1 MNFKEIKELIEI
13 LDQSSLTEIN
23 IEDNKGSVVNLKK
36 QKETE
41 IITPQYAQPQP
52 SVVAPQPTTSQPQS
66 STETVPSSNSES
78 VSDVDD
84 NYQTIN
90 APMVG
95 TFYKSPSPEE
105 DAYVKVGDKVSDDS
119 TVCIL
124 EAMKLFNEIQA
135 EISGEIVEILVED
148 GQMVEY
154 GQPLFKV
161 K

>member
-1 MNFKEIKELIEI
+1 MNFKEIKELINI
-13 LDQSSLTEIN
+13 LDNSNLTEIS
-23 IEDNKGSVVNLKK
+23 IEDKGTTINLKK
-36 QKETE
+36 EKEIVTQQ
-41 IITPQYAQPQP
+41 ISAPQQM
-52 SVVAPQPTTSQPQS
+52 VAPNVTAEPVQVNAASVDTPTTEADASLK
-66 STETVPSSNSES
+66 
-78 VSDVDD
+78 
-84 NYQTIN
+84 TIT

-105 DAYVKVGDKVSDDS
+105 SAYVQIGDQVTPDT

-135 EISGEIVEILVED
+135 EVAGEIVEILVED

-154 GQPLFKV
+154 GQALFKV

>member
-23 IEDNKGSVVNLKK
+23 IEDKGNVVNLKK
-36 QKETE
+36 EKETE
-41 IITPQYAQPQP
+41 IITPQISQQPMQQ
-52 SVVAPQPTTSQPQS
+52 VAPQQEIATAPAASNNVDNTANGAADTSGK
-66 STETVPSSNSES
+66 
-78 VSDVDD
+78 
-84 NYQTIN
+84 TIN

-105 DAYVKVGDKVSDDS
+105 SAYVQVGDSVSNDT

-135 EISGEIVEILVED
+135 EVTGEIVEILVED

>member
-13 LDQSSLTEIN
+13 LDQSNLTEIN

-36 QKETE
+36 EKETE
-41 IITPQYAQPQP
+41 IITPQVAQQPAPSVAQPQVAQSAP
-52 SVVAPQPTTSQPQS
+52 QVSEDTQSQEVVA
-66 STETVPSSNSES
+66 
-78 VSDVDD
+78 D
-84 NYQTIN
+84 NYETIN

-105 DAYVKVGDKVSDDS
+105 GAYVQVGDKVSSDT

>member
-13 LDQSSLTEIN
+13 LDQSNLTEIN

-36 QKETE
+36 EKETE
-41 IITPQYAQPQP
+41 IITPQVAQQPAPSVAQPQVAQSAP
-52 SVVAPQPTTSQPQS
+52 QVSEDTQSQEVVA
-66 STETVPSSNSES
+66 
-78 VSDVDD
+78 D
-84 NYQTIN
+84 NYETIN

-105 DAYVKVGDKVSDDS
+105 GAYVQVGDKVSNDT

-135 EISGEIVEILVED
+135 EISGEIVEIIVED

>member
-13 LDQSSLTEIN
+13 LDQSNLTEIN

-36 QKETE
+36 EKETE
-41 IITPQYAQPQP
+41 IITPQVAQQPAQQIAQPQA
-52 SVVAPQPTTSQPQS
+52 APQPQVSADAGNDTQ
-66 STETVPSSNSES
+66 ES
-78 VSDVDD
+78 ASD
-84 NYQTIN
+84 NYETIN

-105 DAYVKVGDKVSDDS
+105 DAYVQVGDKVSNNS

-135 EISGEIVEILVED
+135 ETSGEIVEILVED

>member
-1 MNFKEIKELIEI
+1 MKFEDIKKLVDLIDASKTLTELNLEQDEYKIVIKKEKEIV
-13 LDQSSLTEIN
+13 QAP
-23 IEDNKGSVVNLKK
+23 
-36 QKETE
+36 
-41 IITPQYAQPQP
+41 ITTTYEVPSAPVMPTQQIQPQT
-52 SVVAPQPTTSQPQS
+52 QPNTTSQA
-66 STETVPSSNSES
+66 ES
-78 VSDVDD
+78 IESGK
-84 NYQTIN
+84 TIN

-95 TFYKSPSPEE
+95 TFYKSPSPES
-105 DAYVKVGDKVSDDS
+105 APYVSVGDKVNADS

>member
-1 MNFKEIKELIEI
+1 DNETQQKPSHSYNDE
-13 LDQSSLTEIN
+13 QSS
-23 IEDNKGSVVNLKK
+23 DN
-36 QKETE
+36 
-41 IITPQYAQPQP
+41 
-52 SVVAPQPTTSQPQS
+52 
-66 STETVPSSNSES
+66 
-78 VSDVDD
+78 
-84 NYQTIN
+84 NYNTIN

-95 TFYKSPSPEE
+95 TFYKSPSPDEE
-105 DAYVKVGDKVSDDS
+105 AYVQVGDKVTNDS

-135 EISGEIVEILVED
+135 ETTGEIVEILVED

>member
-1 MNFKEIKELIEI
+1 MKFEDIKKLVDLIDASKTLTELNLEQDEYKIVIKKEKEIVQTPITTTYEVPSAPVMPTQQI
-13 LDQSSLTEIN
+13 QSQI
-23 IEDNKGSVVNLKK
+23 
-36 QKETE
+36 Q
-41 IITPQYAQPQP
+41 
-52 SVVAPQPTTSQPQS
+52 SQPQTNAITQAEHIDTS
-66 STETVPSSNSES
+66 K
-78 VSDVDD
+78 
-84 NYQTIN
+84 TIN

-95 TFYKSPSPEE
+95 TFYKSPSPES
-105 DAYVKVGDKVSDDS
+105 APYVSVGDKVNADS

>member
-13 LDQSSLTEIN
+13 LDQSNLTEIN

-36 QKETE
+36 EKETE
-41 IITPQYAQPQP
+41 IITPQVAQQPASSVAQPQVAQSAP
-52 SVVAPQPTTSQPQS
+52 QVSEDTQSQEVVA
-66 STETVPSSNSES
+66 
-78 VSDVDD
+78 D
-84 NYQTIN
+84 NYETIN

-105 DAYVKVGDKVSDDS
+105 GAYVQVGDKVSNDT